1 MNIEIKGINDVLVIK
16 VNNKCSFDAFLSD
29 LSAFLDQPIF
39 QQDGYYPRAF
49 FDFNCRQ
56 LEEND
61 LIKLISLL
69 KQKKKIL
76 FDGFQTLPNTQ
87 NVSVFKNHV
96 RNGQEIYLHKETL
109 FLGSVNPGGYIY
121 CYGDVYFLNS
131 VKGNVVMMNEGV
143 HIYGRDFEHAQII
156 MNQEKIHDLTTSALI
171 SVYYEDNQ
179 LKMNGEGIYEQNNSH
194 YIR

>member
-16 VNNKCSFDAFLSD
+16 VNEKCSFDAFLSD
-29 LSAFLDQPIF
+29 LSTFLDQPIF

-49 FDFNCRQ
+49 FDFGCRQ

-61 LIKLISLL
+61 LIKLISMM

-76 FDGFQTLPNTQ
+76 FDGFHVLPTSQ
-87 NVSVFKNHV
+87 SVSIFKNQV

-109 FLGSVNPGGYIY
+109 FLGSVNPGSYIY

-131 VKGNVVMMNEGV
+131 VKGNVVMMNENV

-171 SVYYEDNQ
+171 SVYYKDNQ
-179 LKMNGEGIYEQNNSH
+179 LKINEEGMYEQNYSD
-194 YIR
+194 YVR